1 MIDNLAIGLT
11 LALIAIGVLGI
22 AFSGIR
28 NVINGKS
35 ELKKVS
41 IMLVPVAIFGISF
54 AIMGSVAQAGVAT
67 MIFMIGAMVLGILV
81 TGTRGTFKL

>member
-1 MIDNLAIGLT
+1 MIQNLAIGLT

-22 AFSGIR
+22 VFSGFR
-28 NVINGKS
+28 NIINGKS

-41 IMLVPVAIFGISF
+41 IMLVPVAIFGITF
-54 AIMGSVAQAGVAT
+54 ATLGSVAQAGVAT

>member
-11 LALIAIGVLGI
+11 LALIGIGVVGI
-22 AFSGIR
+22 LFSGVR
-28 NVINGKS
+28 NVMNGNS

-41 IMLVPVAIFGISF
+41 IMLIPVAIFGISYV
-54 AIMGSVAQAGVAT
+54 ILGSIAQAGVAT
-67 MIFMIGAMVLGILV
+67 MVFMIGVMILGILV